1 MSSTKNILL
10 VALLIST
17 IYSTFA
23 SQSPTQRMYAWLK
36 SWFITPQQPTSFKK
50 AVAASGKSLDLFA
63 FYKQKEDKQS
73 APTYSKA
80 KSLTDPKD
88 AADTFKKAV
97 KNNTIVMERLQ
108 NDPNN
113 FFFGASS
120 SSYQYEGGLDS
131 NNANA
136 IFYQSRGLEPAGI
149 AIDFWNRYEKD
160 IFQMKDE
167 LGINCFRLSIAWDRV
182 QLAPELWNTPDEPL
196 WNENAIAQYVK
207 IIKLLKKHIIEPI
220 VVLHHYTIPQ
230 WFAEIGGFEKKEN
243 IKYFVEFAKK
253 IYEALHEDVTY
264 WSTFNA
270 IEGYAFKGYHQLD
283 GPPGIKEKQGLIQT
297 QKVMVNMLEAHVQV
311 YQAIKGPDGLF
322 NKMVSQKN
330 NIPKPLIGIQ
340 KNIALLDPDPHSHLF
355 TRKKTELLMWI
366 GGNPAQ
372 NKGFFD
378 FFKTGTFYIPHFIT
392 HTNIQATSS
401 LDWIG
406 VNIYSNMYMV
416 GSTRQQEQEIDR
428 KTANLNYRDY
438 PEGIYRAV
446 KIINDNIAYLRNIP
460 IIITEN
466 GIATDN
472 DDEGDI
478 KRARF
483 FRRALYMIRKLI
495 EENYPIIGYTPWA
508 SHDNYE
514 WPSKTQPNPYDR
526 PYGVF
531 KVNFDKNS
539 SDYLK
544 RTLKKGAEYYRDFIK
559 TYFEKK

>member
-1 MSSTKNILL
+1 MPSKKNIFLASL
-10 VALLIST
+10 CISI

-23 SQSPTQRMYAWLK
+23 SQPKLLSWEWFK

-63 FYKQKEDKQS
+63 FYKQKEEKQL
-73 APTYSKA
+73 APEYSKA
-80 KSLTDPKD
+80 KSLIDPQV
-88 AADTFKKAV
+88 AANEFKKTI
-97 KNNTIVMERLQ
+97 KNNISVMQWLQ
-108 NDPNN
+108 NDPNK

-120 SSYQYEGGLDS
+120 SSYQYEGGLDA

-149 AIDFWNRYEKD
+149 AIDFWNRHEKD
-160 IFQMKDE
+160 ISQMESE

-182 QLAPELWNTPDEPL
+182 QLAPELWNDPEQPL
-196 WNENAIAQYVK
+196 WNQNAIDQYVK
-207 IIKLLKKHIIEPI
+207 IIRLLKQKNIEPI

-230 WFAEIGGFEKKEN
+230 WFAEIGGFEKREN
-243 IKYFVEFAKK
+243 IKHFVEFAKK
-253 IYEALHEDVTY
+253 MFEALHEDVTY

-270 IEGYAFKGYHQLD
+270 IEGYAFKGYHQLE

-297 QKVMVNMLEAHVQV
+297 QKVMANMLEAHVQV
-311 YQAIKGPDGLF
+311 YQAIKGPEGLY
-322 NKMVSQKN
+322 NHIVAQKN

-340 KNIALLDPDPHSHLF
+340 KNIALLDPDPRSYLF
-355 TRKKTELLMWI
+355 TRKKTELLMWA

-392 HTNIQATSS
+392 HTNIRATSS

-416 GSTRQQEQEIDR
+416 GSTRQQEQEVDR

-446 KIINDNIAYLRNIP
+446 KIINDNIAHPRNIP

-472 DDEGDI
+472 DADGDI
-478 KRARF
+478 KRERF

-495 EENYPIIGYTPWA
+495 QEGYPIIGYTPWA

-514 WPSKTQPNPYDR
+514 WPSKIQPDPYDR
-526 PYGVF
+526 PYGMF
-531 KVNFDKNS
+531 KVNFDKTS
-539 SDYLK
+539 PHYLE
-544 RTLKKGAEYYRDFIK
+544 RSLKKGAQYYRNFVK
-559 TYFEKK
+559 EYFKKE